1 MENQSFTI
9 PADWRAFGGSGGI
22 PGWKRFLDLA
32 LILLALPFVAPLMF
46 LIALGIKLVSRGPIL
61 YRQERVGYLGRQF
74 TMVKFRSMKID
85 ARTSAHQDY
94 CQQLIRSDAPMT
106 KMDLIGDERLIPL
119 GSLLRSTGLD
129 ELPQIFNVLRG
140 EMSLV
145 GPRPGTPYEYE
156 SYSPWHKQRLST
168 LPGLT
173 GLWQVSGKNKT
184 NFTQMVN
191 LDIYYAR
198 NQSVTLDLTIMAK
211 TLPALAGQ
219 VKELLDNR
227 RQKHEK
233 NGSA

>member
-1 MENQSFTI
+1 
-9 PADWRAFGGSGGI
+9 
-22 PGWKRFLDLA
+22 
-32 LILLALPFVAPLMF
+32 
-46 LIALGIKLVSRGPIL
+46 
-61 YRQERVGYLGRQF
+61 
-74 TMVKFRSMKID
+74 
-85 ARTSAHQDY
+85 
-94 CQQLIRSDAPMT
+94 
-106 KMDLIGDERLIPL
+106 LIGDERLIPL